1 MHQTQRIGLLATT
14 AATALALS
22 AAVAATV
29 PAADAATYGRHHSR
43 HGQHSASAQAST
55 DTSADVS
62 SAPPVTVTTNKLGRK
77 AKGDIF
83 VAPYGTSSSY
93 ASGAEI
99 LSPNGKKVVWFHP
112 AAAGQTIADF
122 RTQTYRGKKVLT
134 FWQGTGL
141 GGLAT
146 GTDYIYNDKYRKI
159 AEVHAGHGLS
169 ADGHEFV
176 ITKRNTALILSYTT
190 ATADLSSIGGP
201 ANQTVIDGVV
211 QEIDIRTGKVLFSW
225 NSADH
230 VPYSESQQPLP
241 ASASTPWDWFH
252 VNAVKVDSHR
262 NLLIDARNTWTAYD
276 VNRRSGAINWR
287 LGGKNSSFTL
297 KAAHGTTLNDAGRI
311 FAWQHDAEDHGHGLI
326 SVFDNESA
334 GTANTGQGA
343 VSSLGYSRSTEIRL
357 DLKRR
362 TATLVKEYDEP
373 EGALASSQ
381 GNTQVLADGH
391 VFTGWGAL
399 PHFSEFNARGKDVF
413 DASYPAGFI
422 SYRAYRLPWK
432 AAKHR

>member
-1 MHQTQRIGLLATT
+1 MHHQRIGLLATT
-14 AATALALS
+14 AATALTLTAAL
-22 AAVAATV
+22 AATV
-29 PAADAATYGRHHSR
+29 PAADAATYGHRSHDVHHVLP
-43 HGQHSASAQAST
+43 SAA
-55 DTSADVS
+55 DTSA
-62 SAPPVTVTTNKLGRK
+62 APPVTVTKNKLGSR

-83 VAPYGTSSSY
+83 VAPYGTSDTY

-99 LSPNGKKVVWFHP
+99 LSPNGKKVLWYHR
-112 AAAGQTIADF
+112 AAAGKTIADF

-141 GGLAT
+141 GGVAT
-146 GTDYIYNDKYRKI
+146 GTDYIYNDKYRQI
-159 AEVHAGHGLS
+159 AEVHAGNGLS
-169 ADGHEFV
+169 ADGHEFL
-176 ITKRNTALILSYTT
+176 ITKKNTALILSYTT
-190 ATADLSSIGGP
+190 ATADLTSIGGP

-211 QEIDIRTGKVLFSW
+211 QEVDIRTGKVLFSW

-252 VNAVKVDSHR
+252 VNAVKEQGRKH
-262 NLLIDARNTWTAYD
+262 LLIDARNTWTAYD
-276 VNRRSGAINWR
+276 VNRRSGAIDWK

-297 KAAHGTTLNDAGRI
+297 KAADGTELNDAGRI
-311 FAWQHDAEDHGHGLI
+311 FAWQHDAEAHGHGLI
-326 SVFDNESA
+326 TVFDNESA

-343 VSSLGYSRSTEIRL
+343 VSSLGHSRSTKIRL
-357 DLKRR
+357 DLKHR

-373 EGALASSQ
+373 TGTLASSQ
-381 GNTQVLADGH
+381 GNTQLLSNGH

-399 PHFSEFNARGKDVF
+399 PHLSEFNARGKDVF
-413 DASYPAGFI
+413 DASYPTGFV

-432 AAKHR
+432 ARR